1 MYNNNNF
8 LLHHFLDKSKFQFRI
23 LPRPVALRNCVNLNM
38 SEKLCLKWN
47 DFQEN
52 VATAFENL
60 KGDKDLSDVTLA
72 CEDGQQFEAHKVIL
86 VASSPFFH
94 HLLKINRHAHPLHYD

>member
-1 MYNNNNF
+1 MMKLFFGQIKMSVTN
-8 LLHHFLDKSKFQFRI
+8 
-23 LPRPVALRNCVNLNM
+23 LPPVALRNSFNLNM

-52 VATAFENL
+52 VAAALGNL
-60 KGDKDLSDVTLA
+60 KGDKDFSDVTLA

>member
-1 MYNNNNF
+1 
-8 LLHHFLDKSKFQFRI
+8 
-23 LPRPVALRNCVNLNM
+23 M

-52 VATAFENL
+52 VAAALGNL
-60 KGDKDLSDVTLA
+60 KGDKDFSDVTLA

-94 HLLKINRHAHPLHYD
+94 HLLKINRHAHPLHYDYVIMGNGNYEFFTFKVILKGIVTF